1 MARSSPTWP
10 ATRRSRVI
18 GVAPTPTAR
27 ALRGGWYFTGD
38 TGYVDAEGDL
48 FVTGRVDDMILC
60 GGENVHRSKSRASCL
75 CIRPSPRWPSPACGT
90 SAGASGSPLSSSA
103 AARSRPTHST
113 PGAGVR
119 ASPITSARAS
129 MCLSPKSRNRRSAR
143 SCAACSSPAS
153 IGGNS
158 MSDPPRLV
166 PRLPE
171 SFDGFRLELD
181 PERQRADV
189 ILDRP
194 PLNIVTMAEREQ
206 LRAVF
211 EALDADARIRV
222 VVLRAA
228 GEHFSS
234 GGEISGFLEASPEHV
249 SRLAW
254 NIGTPAR
261 CRQPVIAASR
271 GYCFGVGF
279 ELALACDF
287 RIVSETC
294 LYSLPEQRLG
304 QIPGSGGAARL
315 QKMIGVTRAK
325 DIVMRSRRIPGH
337 QAYEWGIATECVA
350 DTDLEAATDR
360 LFEELCGFPPL
371 AQRTAKKLLNDIED
385 ANLSLAIEL
394 EGQAYGRLRCSDDFR
409 EGVEAFHQK
418 RRPKFTG
425 R

>member
-1 MARSSPTWP
+1 
-10 ATRRSRVI
+10 
-18 GVAPTPTAR
+18 
-27 ALRGGWYFTGD
+27 
-38 TGYVDAEGDL
+38 
-48 FVTGRVDDMILC
+48 
-60 GGENVHRSKSRASCL
+60 
-75 CIRPSPRWPSPACGT
+75 
-90 SAGASGSPLSSSA
+90 
-103 AARSRPTHST
+103 
-113 PGAGVR
+113 
-119 ASPITSARAS
+119 
-129 MCLSPKSRNRRSAR
+129 
-143 SCAACSSPAS
+143 
-153 IGGNS
+153 
-158 MSDPPRLV
+158 MSDPPTLV
-166 PRLPE
+166 PTLPE
-171 SFDGFRLELD
+171 CFDGFRLELD

-234 GGEISGFLEASPEHV
+234 GGEISGFLDASPEHV

-254 NIGTPAR
+254 NIGAPAR
-261 CRQPVIAASR
+261 CRKPVIAASR

-287 RIVSETC
+287 RIVSETG

-315 QKMIGVTRAK
+315 QKMIGVTRVK

-337 QAYEWGIATECVA
+337 QAHEWGIVAECVA
-350 DTDLEAATDR
+350 DPELEAATDR
-360 LFEELCGFPPL
+360 LVEELRGFPPL

-394 EGQAYGRLRCSDDFR
+394 EGQAYGRLRSSDDFR